1 MPYISE
7 MFWGTLKI
15 LHESGQNESEF
26 INLGQKGSTLSLE
39 SSFHDKHDI
48 ID

>member
-15 LHESGQNESEF
+15 LHESEF